1 MFVPREKVA
10 GVGKRMLRLRERCPL
25 ALGNTRLLLGRNN
38 LIGIDVILMS
48 HPCYL
53 IANHD
58 SSLHCKRLIIR
69 VDSRKV
75 KGGVKRK

>member
-1 MFVPREKVA
+1 MVYTFSVVRQEDA
-10 GVGKRMLRLRERCPL
+10 QASRAMPL

-53 IANHD
+53 IANPD
-58 SSLHCKRLIIR
+58 FSLHCKRLIIR

>member
-1 MFVPREKVA
+1 MLQWY
-10 GVGKRMLRLRERCPL
+10 KRGAAYPY
-25 ALGNTRLLLGRNN
+25 
-38 LIGIDVILMS
+38 
-48 HPCYL
+48 PCSF

>member
-1 MFVPREKVA
+1 MVYTFSVVRQEDA
-10 GVGKRMLRLRERCPL
+10 QASRAMPL

-53 IANHD
+53 IANPD